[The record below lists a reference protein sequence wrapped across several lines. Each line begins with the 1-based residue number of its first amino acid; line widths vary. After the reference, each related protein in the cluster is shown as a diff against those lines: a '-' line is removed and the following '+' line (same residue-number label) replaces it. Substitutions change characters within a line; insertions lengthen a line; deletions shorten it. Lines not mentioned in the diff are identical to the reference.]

1 MFLIYIDLL
10 RIYICQYGFYLKQV
24 SVIIGLIL
32 QETVNRQQKN
42 TQPASLEDAI
52 YEAEPGRVSPQH
64 ETEEPLYE
72 PTPTDSQQPAPGG
85 ASENTAVALYDY
97 QAGE

>member
-1 MFLIYIDLL
+1 MSSKY
-10 RIYICQYGFYLKQV
+10 
-24 SVIIGLIL
+24 
-32 QETVNRQQKN
+32 
-42 TQPASLEDAI
+42 
-52 YEAEPGRVSPQH
+52 

-97 QAGE
+97 QAGESESHSMCAHCNRLYSAHTLVATALNHVVLTR